1 MRKIDSRDFE
11 RFMRAMN
18 KLAEEMDI
26 LHQKMAAKEIT
37 MHASE
42 LESVYRKYRML
53 VEQLSEQVEL
63 YFEIPH
69 KARDVYRQTV
79 RARSKIKTK
88 AHNAVKRLERKQQDW
103 KKKQENEQIM
113 KTRQRA

>member
-18 KLAEEMDI
+18 KLAEEMDML

-63 YFEIPH
+63 YGKSI
-69 KARDVYRQTV
+69 
-79 RARSKIKTK
+79 
-88 AHNAVKRLERKQQDW
+88 AH
-103 KKKQENEQIM
+103 
-113 KTRQRA
+113 